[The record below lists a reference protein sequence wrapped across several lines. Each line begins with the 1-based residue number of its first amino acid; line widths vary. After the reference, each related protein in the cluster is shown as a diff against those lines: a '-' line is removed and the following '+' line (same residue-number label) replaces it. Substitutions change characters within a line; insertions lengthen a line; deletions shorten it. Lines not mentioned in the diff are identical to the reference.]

1 MEAANEPE
9 VTQLLQLLDVELIK
23 EEVESLRPNYKVI
36 KIHKKPNS
44 MENINEWKG
53 QFNLQIKIDF
63 DDGKSWM
70 MRIRRKAGIRP
81 YPDEPL
87 RMNLKGDVA
96 TCEVL
101 YKGGIAV
108 PYSIIRPGDSKLH
121 PKLMY
126 CYQTFI
132 EGSPWKDFAPSKP
145 RDQPL
150 SPSTQSHIESIA
162 KWFIY
167 MEGIKFDKIGSP
179 TFNLESREEVV
190 IGPLIERQPSM
201 TFPPYFG
208 GPFRTAKER
217 YLSTING
224 RLEALKAR
232 TLVDPSRE
240 VPIYLALLEL
250 KELMGDDLEL
260 GRDTGPFYIR
270 HADDHWD
277 HTRTKEGGNVTGII
291 DWEWAYTTTKAE
303 AFASPM
309 YFLPSEFY
317 HEGSNDMFSPREYAL
332 IEAYQSL
339 GRDDLADCVKNG
351 RKYQRLI
358 YFLKC
363 MFTNVLELNAIRKAF
378 LKIPD
383 EVDDD
388 MPKTEEEWVEKMLIK
403 WQEDE
408 GLRYLVEN
416 SVVEPVL
423 PEQN

>member
-1 MEAANEPE
+1 MKAANEPE
-9 VTQLLQLLDVELIK
+9 VTQLLRLLDVELIK
-23 EEVESLRPNYKVI
+23 EEVESLRPGYKVT
-36 KIHKKPNS
+36 KILKNPDS
-44 MENINEWKG
+44 MDNINEWKG

-87 RMNLKGDVA
+87 RMNIKSDVA
-96 TCEVL
+96 FVKHFIKVVL
-101 YKGGIAV
+101 
-108 PYSIIRPGDSKLH
+108 PCLH

-126 CYQTFI
+126 SYQTFI
-132 EGSPWKDFAPSKP
+132 EGPPWQDFPSSKP
-145 RDQPL
+145 RDQLL
-150 SPSTQSHIESIA
+150 SPSTKRHIESIA
-162 KWFIY
+162 KWFIS
-167 MEGIKFDKIGSP
+167 MEKVKFDKIGSP
-179 TFNLESREEVV
+179 TFTLESREEVV
-190 IGPLIERQPSM
+190 IGSLIERQPSM
-201 TFPPYFG
+201 TIPPYFS

-224 RLEALKAR
+224 RLEALKSR

-240 VPIYLALLEL
+240 VPNYLALLEL
-250 KELMGDDLEL
+250 KELVGDDLEM
-260 GRDTGPFYIR
+260 GRDTGSFYIR

-277 HTRTKEGGNVTGII
+277 HTRTKEGGEVTGII
-291 DWEWAYTTTKAE
+291 DWEWAYTTNKAE

-309 YFLPSEFY
+309 HFLPSEFY
-317 HEGSNDMFSPREYAL
+317 HEGSNDVFSPREYAL

-339 GRDDLADCVKNG
+339 GRDDLADCVKVG

-383 EVDDD
+383 EDIDDF
-388 MPKTEEEWVEKMLIK
+388 PKTEEEWVEKMSIK
-403 WQEDE
+403 WRDE
-408 GLRYLVEN
+408 KGLRGLVDN
-416 SVVEPVL
+416 PVEETVL
-423 PEQN
+423 PERI